1 MNSLFFQIYSAIM
14 FLTLSLLRKGIPGK
28 QWIGKYRRPRQI
40 TWQMK
45 CNTLKN
51 LEREAENEYWIS
63 RPYMTREQEHSHAA
77 ERRAQ
82 AWLKIKENKFLNFPQ
97 HKHMTDHLSHLRVT
111 KTWSS

>member
-1 MNSLFFQIYSAIM
+1 M

-28 QWIGKYRRPRQI
+28 QWIGKHRRPRQI

-45 CNTLKN
+45 RNTLTH

-63 RPYMTREQEHSHAA
+63 RPYMTAEQERGHAA
-77 ERRAQ
+77 ERRAEN
-82 AWLKIKENKFLNFPQ
+82 WRKIKETKFVKFPE
-97 HKHMTDHLSHLRVT
+97 HKRITDHLSHLNIT

>member
-1 MNSLFFQIYSAIM
+1 M
-14 FLTLSLLRKGIPGK
+14 FLTLALLRKGIPGK

-45 CNTLKN
+45 RNTLKN

-63 RPYMTREQEHSHAA
+63 RPYMTAEQDHGHAA
-77 ERRAQ
+77 ERRAK
-82 AWLKIKENKFLNFPQ
+82 AWINIKEAKFANFPKY
-97 HKHMTDHLSHLRVT
+97 KHITDHLSHLRIT